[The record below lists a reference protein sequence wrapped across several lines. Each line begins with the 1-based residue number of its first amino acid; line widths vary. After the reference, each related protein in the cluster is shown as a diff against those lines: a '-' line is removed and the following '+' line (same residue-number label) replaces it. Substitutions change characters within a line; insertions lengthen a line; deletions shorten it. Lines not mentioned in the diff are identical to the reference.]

1 MAWIHSTEGIGGRC
15 NTFGWKLKKTL
26 VENARKFWKSAPKQI
41 LILTLSLSNFTAPIA
56 RILLKGSVCL
66 SWKLLKRLSCTII
79 DVVVPFHIKFQ
90 HLQKQAYS
98 TVPFCNFWPLLFGIN
113 LVTEWMDPI
122 GTQCKTWPMSRHNF
136 RLLWPNL
143 VKRVDRANMRYI

>member
-1 MAWIHSTEGIGGRC
+1 MLQKNIGHFTTLSGRISHI
-15 NTFGWKLKKTL
+15 NGLL
-26 VENARKFWKSAPKQI
+26 VENARKFRESAPKQI

-98 TVPFCNFWPLLFGIN
+98 TVPFCNFWPLLFGID

-136 RLLWPNL
+136 CLLWPNL
-143 VKRVDRANMRYI
+143 VKRIDRANMPYI